1 MPKLTFILEDG
12 QEIIVPLAERITIGN
27 TEQNDVF
34 VEDERVSPHHAELL
48 LNADGSVQL
57 FDLKSTAGT
66 FVNGHRVVS
75 HTLLHGDQLAF
86 GPLKAVLD
94 LELPSAPAAKTRR
107 VPVSAPTPSAIPS
120 EELRAAENRLAL
132 LEASAK
138 QAEANHEEW
147 LAAID
152 RLNREHEEKATSI
165 TKLTSQHD
173 EKAAAL
179 NATQKQLDELASRQR
194 EERTK
199 LENVSTSL
207 RAEEDKLAAVRRE
220 HEEVAAKVQS
230 SQQQLREAEAQCAKV
245 RSQIA
250 EVAPME
256 QKLVSLENSIA
267 EAEKRQKA
275 HETAIAGLQ
284 QERTHQEEALVKVET
299 SLAEAQT
306 ALTTCRADLASTKQ
320 QVEELRARRA
330 ELEAANNAPLDDL
343 HRRIEK
349 ARGEL
354 ATLEARL
361 RPLRDWKEAQDRRL
375 AQLGLLPPNSPEARE
390 LLREIDAEA
399 ADLLQ
404 VVNIPPSRTPRVV
417 QVEPPYFK
425 GVLLKSGHV
434 RVQMGSVS
442 GDDEA

>member
-12 QEIIVPLAERITIGN
+12 QEIIVPLTDRITIGS
-27 TEQNDVF
+27 TDQNDVF
-34 VEDERVSPHHAELL
+34 VDDERVSRQHAELL
-48 LNADGSVQL
+48 MNADGSVQV

-66 FVNGHRVVS
+66 FVNGQRVVS
-75 HTLLHGDQLAF
+75 HTLQHGDQLAF
-86 GPLKAVLD
+86 GPLKAVVDLD
-94 LELPSAPAAKTRR
+94 LPPAPAAKTRR
-107 VPVSAPTPSAIPS
+107 VPVSSPAPSAIPS

-132 LEASAK
+132 LEAAAK
-138 QAEANHEEW
+138 QAEAKQQEW
-147 LAAID
+147 LAAIEG
-152 RLNREHEEKATSI
+152 LTREHAEKSASLAT
-165 TKLTSQHD
+165 LTSQLD
-173 EKAAAL
+173 GKTAAVA
-179 NATQKQLDELASRQR
+179 NTQKQLESI
-194 EERTK
+194 
-199 LENVSTSL
+199 TSSL
-207 RAEEDKLAAVRRE
+207 LAEENKLAAVRRD
-220 HEEVAAKVQS
+220 HEEIAAKAQS
-230 SQQQLREAEAQCAKV
+230 SLQQLREAEDQCARL

-250 EVAPME
+250 ELAPME
-256 QKLVSLENSIA
+256 QKLASLENSIA

-284 QERTHQEEALVKVET
+284 QERTHQEEALVKIET
-299 SLAEAQT
+299 SLAEAQA
-306 ALTTCRADLASTKQ
+306 ALTTCRDELTSSKQ
-320 QVEELRARRA
+320 QVEELRARRS

-390 LLREIDAEA
+390 LLREIDSEA

-404 VVNIPPSRTPRVV
+404 IVNISPSRTPRVV

-425 GVLLKSGHV
+425 GVPLKSGHV
-434 RVQMGSVS
+434 RVQMGSVTECES
-442 GDDEA
+442 EA

>member
-27 TEQNDVF
+27 TDQNDVF
-34 VEDERVSPHHAELL
+34 VEDERVSPQHAELL
-48 LNADGSVQL
+48 MNADGSVQV

-86 GPLKAVLD
+86 GPLKAMLD
-94 LELPSAPAAKTRR
+94 LELPPAPAAKTRR
-107 VPVSAPTPSAIPS
+107 VPVSSPTPSAIPS

-132 LEASAK
+132 LEAAAK
-138 QAEANHEEW
+138 QAEAKHQEW
-147 LAAID
+147 LAAIE
-152 RLNREHEEKATSI
+152 RLNREHGEKTAS
-165 TKLTSQHD
+165 LT
-173 EKAAAL
+173 
-179 NATQKQLDELASRQR
+179 ELTSRQR
-194 EERTK
+194 EDASK

-230 SQQQLREAEAQCAKV
+230 SQQQLREAEEQYARV

-250 EVAPME
+250 EVAPMQ

-284 QERTHQEEALVKVET
+284 QERAHQEEALVKVET
-299 SLAEAQT
+299 SLAEAQS
-306 ALTTCRADLASTKQ
+306 ALTTCRADLASSKQ
-320 QVEELRARRA
+320 QVEELRARRD

-349 ARGEL
+349 ARVEL

-375 AQLGLLPPNSPEARE
+375 AQLGLLQPNSPEARE

-404 VVNIPPSRTPRVV
+404 IVNIPPSRTPRVV

-425 GVLLKSGHV
+425 GVPLKSGNV

-442 GDDEA
+442 GDEEA

>member
-12 QEIIVPLAERITIGN
+12 QEIIVPLAERITIGS
-27 TEQNDVF
+27 TDQNDVF
-34 VEDERVSPHHAELL
+34 VEDERVSPQHAELL
-48 LNADGSVQL
+48 MNADGSVQV
-57 FDLKSTAGT
+57 FDLKSAAGT

-94 LELPSAPAAKTRR
+94 LELPPAPATKTRR
-107 VPVSAPTPSAIPS
+107 VPVSAPAPSAIPS

-132 LEASAK
+132 LETAAK
-138 QAEANHEEW
+138 QAEAKHQEW
-147 LAAID
+147 LAAIE
-152 RLNREHEEKATSI
+152 RLNREHGEKTTS
-165 TKLTSQHD
+165 LT
-173 EKAAAL
+173 
-179 NATQKQLDELASRQR
+179 ELTSRQR
-194 EERTK
+194 EEASK

-230 SQQQLREAEAQCAKV
+230 SQQQLREAEEQYAKV

-284 QERTHQEEALVKVET
+284 QERTHQEQTLVKVET
-299 SLAEAQT
+299 SLAEAQS
-306 ALTTCRADLASTKQ
+306 ALTTCRADLASSKQ
-320 QVEELRARRA
+320 QVEELRARRD

-349 ARGEL
+349 ARVEL

-375 AQLGLLPPNSPEARE
+375 AQLGLLPPSSPEARE

-404 VVNIPPSRTPRVV
+404 IVNIPPSRTPRVV

-425 GVLLKSGHV
+425 GVPLKSGHV

-442 GDDEA
+442 GDEEA

>member
-12 QEIIVPLAERITIGN
+12 QEIIVPLTDRITIGS
-27 TEQNDVF
+27 TDQNDVF
-34 VEDERVSPHHAELL
+34 VDDERVSRQHAELL
-48 LNADGSVQL
+48 MNADGSVQV

-66 FVNGHRVVS
+66 FVNGQRVVS
-75 HTLLHGDQLAF
+75 HTLQHDDQLAF
-86 GPLKAVLD
+86 GPLKAVVDLD
-94 LELPSAPAAKTRR
+94 LPPAPAAKTRR
-107 VPVSAPTPSAIPS
+107 VPVSSPAPSAIPS

-132 LEASAK
+132 LEAAAK
-138 QAEANHEEW
+138 QAEAKQQEW
-147 LAAID
+147 LAAIEG
-152 RLNREHEEKATSI
+152 LTREHAEKSASLAT
-165 TKLTSQHD
+165 LTSQLD
-173 EKAAAL
+173 GKTAAVA
-179 NATQKQLDELASRQR
+179 NTQKQLESI
-194 EERTK
+194 
-199 LENVSTSL
+199 TSSL
-207 RAEEDKLAAVRRE
+207 LAEENKLAAVRRE
-220 HEEVAAKVQS
+220 HEEIAAKAQS
-230 SQQQLREAEAQCAKV
+230 SQQQLREAEEQCAKL

-250 EVAPME
+250 ELAPME
-256 QKLVSLENSIA
+256 QKLASLENSIA

-284 QERTHQEEALVKVET
+284 QERTHQEQALVKIET
-299 SLAEAQT
+299 SLAEAQA
-306 ALTTCRADLASTKQ
+306 ALTTCRDELTSSKQ

-343 HRRIEK
+343 HRRIQK

-390 LLREIDAEA
+390 LLREIDSEA

-404 VVNIPPSRTPRVV
+404 IVNIPPSRTPRVV

-425 GVLLKSGHV
+425 GVPLKSGHV
-434 RVQMGSVS
+434 RVQMGSVTD
-442 GDDEA
+442 GEDEV

>member
-12 QEIIVPLAERITIGN
+12 QEIIVPLAERITIGS
-27 TEQNDVF
+27 TDQNDVF
-34 VEDERVSPHHAELL
+34 VEDERVSPQHAELL
-48 LNADGSVQL
+48 MNADGSVQV

-86 GPLKAVLD
+86 GPLKAMLD
-94 LELPSAPAAKTRR
+94 LELPPAPAAKTRR
-107 VPVSAPTPSAIPS
+107 VPVSSPAPSAIPS

-132 LEASAK
+132 LEAAAK
-138 QAEANHEEW
+138 QAEAKHQEW
-147 LAAID
+147 LAAIE
-152 RLNREHEEKATSI
+152 RLIREHGEKTAS
-165 TKLTSQHD
+165 LT
-173 EKAAAL
+173 
-179 NATQKQLDELASRQR
+179 ELTSRQR
-194 EERTK
+194 EEASK

-230 SQQQLREAEAQCAKV
+230 SQQQLREAEEQYARV

-250 EVAPME
+250 EVAPMQ

-284 QERTHQEEALVKVET
+284 QERAHQEEALVKVET
-299 SLAEAQT
+299 SLAEAQS
-306 ALTTCRADLASTKQ
+306 ALTTCRADLASSKQ
-320 QVEELRARRA
+320 QVEELRARRD

-349 ARGEL
+349 ARVEL

-404 VVNIPPSRTPRVV
+404 IVNIPPSRTPRVV

-425 GVLLKSGHV
+425 GVPLKSGHV

-442 GDDEA
+442 GDEEA

>member
-12 QEIIVPLAERITIGN
+12 QEIIVPLTDRITIGS
-27 TEQNDVF
+27 TDQNDVF
-34 VEDERVSPHHAELL
+34 VDDERVSRQHAELL
-48 LNADGSVQL
+48 MNADGSVQV
-57 FDLKSTAGT
+57 FDLKSAAGT
-66 FVNGHRVVS
+66 FVNGQRVLS

-94 LELPSAPAAKTRR
+94 LELPPAPSAKTRR
-107 VPVSAPTPSAIPS
+107 VPVSSPAPSAIPS

-132 LEASAK
+132 LEAAAK
-138 QAEANHEEW
+138 QAEAKQQEW
-147 LAAID
+147 LAAIEG
-152 RLNREHEEKATSI
+152 LTREHAEKSASLAT
-165 TKLTSQHD
+165 LTSQLD
-173 EKAAAL
+173 GKTAAVA
-179 NATQKQLDELASRQR
+179 NTQKQLESI
-194 EERTK
+194 T
-199 LENVSTSL
+199 TSL
-207 RAEEDKLAAVRRE
+207 LAEENKLAAVRRE
-220 HEEVAAKVQS
+220 HEEIAAKAQS
-230 SQQQLREAEAQCAKV
+230 SQQQLREAEEQCAKL

-250 EVAPME
+250 ELAPME
-256 QKLVSLENSIA
+256 QKLASLENSIA
-267 EAEKRQKA
+267 EAEKRQKV

-284 QERTHQEEALVKVET
+284 QERTHQEQALVKIET
-299 SLAEAQT
+299 SLAEAQA
-306 ALTTCRADLASTKQ
+306 ALTSCRDDLTSSKQ

-390 LLREIDAEA
+390 LLREIDSEA

-404 VVNIPPSRTPRVV
+404 IVNIPPSRTPRVV
-417 QVEPPYFK
+417 QVEPPYFN
-425 GVLLKSGHV
+425 GVPLKSGHV
-434 RVQMGSVS
+434 RVQMGSVTEGES
-442 GDDEA
+442 EA

>member
-12 QEIIVPLAERITIGN
+12 QEIIVPLTDRITIGS
-27 TEQNDVF
+27 TDQNDVF
-34 VEDERVSPHHAELL
+34 VDDERVSRQHAELL
-48 LNADGSVQL
+48 MNADGSVQV

-66 FVNGHRVVS
+66 FVNGQRVVS
-75 HTLLHGDQLAF
+75 HTLQHGDQLAF
-86 GPLKAVLD
+86 GPLKAVVDLD
-94 LELPSAPAAKTRR
+94 LPPAPAAKTRR
-107 VPVSAPTPSAIPS
+107 VPVSSPAPSAIPS

-132 LEASAK
+132 LEAAAK
-138 QAEANHEEW
+138 QAEAKQQEW
-147 LAAID
+147 LAAIEG
-152 RLNREHEEKATSI
+152 LTREHAEKSASLAT
-165 TKLTSQHD
+165 LTSQLD
-173 EKAAAL
+173 GKTAAVA
-179 NATQKQLDELASRQR
+179 NTQKQLESI
-194 EERTK
+194 
-199 LENVSTSL
+199 TSSL
-207 RAEEDKLAAVRRE
+207 LAEENKLAVVRRE
-220 HEEVAAKVQS
+220 HEEIAAKAQS
-230 SQQQLREAEAQCAKV
+230 SQQQLREAEEQCAKL

-250 EVAPME
+250 ELAPME
-256 QKLVSLENSIA
+256 QKLASLQNSIA

-284 QERTHQEEALVKVET
+284 QERTHQEQALVKIET
-299 SLAEAQT
+299 SLAEAQA
-306 ALTTCRADLASTKQ
+306 ALTTCRDELTSSKQ

-390 LLREIDAEA
+390 LLREIDSEA

-404 VVNIPPSRTPRVV
+404 IVNIPPSRTPRVV

-425 GVLLKSGHV
+425 GVPLKSGHV
-434 RVQMGSVS
+434 RVQMGSVIE
-442 GDDEA
+442 GEDEA